1 MHKLKAEKEV
11 IGIYLSGHPLDPYKL
26 EIERLT
32 THQLS
37 ELMDIKSLANKE
49 IKFAGVVSS
58 VNHRVSQKGNPFGS
72 FVLEDF
78 SGTNEMTLFGN
89 DYLNFRKYLELGY
102 FLYIKARIQNRW
114 GKDDDFE
121 IKINSIE
128 MLPDIREKYIKYLAI
143 DLSVNDLNADILQ
156 FIQEQ
161 VKSNTGNALLSFR
174 ITDTSDAMAVNM
186 VSSKFKISL
195 SNDLLKSLDDFGLNY
210 KLN

>member
-1 MHKLKAEKEV
+1 
-11 IGIYLSGHPLDPYKL
+11 
-26 EIERLT
+26 
-32 THQLS
+32 
-37 ELMDIKSLANKE
+37 
-49 IKFAGVVSS
+49 
-58 VNHRVSQKGNPFGS
+58 
-72 FVLEDF
+72 
-78 SGTNEMTLFGN
+78 
-89 DYLNFRKYLELGY
+89 
-102 FLYIKARIQNRW
+102 
-114 GKDDDFE
+114 
-121 IKINSIE
+121 
-128 MLPDIREKYIKYLAI
+128 LAI